1 MASLDTQLYAT
12 QNNGGSAAVT
22 IRQVAALA
30 STGGTAATT
39 TTLGVVKQATDVA
52 ALSSVGPGVPAAGL
66 VDVTAAFS
74 QPVLNANFATLGTQ
88 LNAAMAALKAAGLMA

>member
-22 IRQVAALA
+22 IRQIAALA

-39 TTLGVVKQATDVA
+39 TTLGVVKQSAFIANATSPFASLTAAADAYNALLA
-52 ALSSVGPGVPAAGL
+52 AL
-66 VDVTAAFS
+66 
-74 QPVLNANFATLGTQ
+74 Q
-88 LNAAMAALKAAGLMA
+88 AAGLMAAS